1 VILPLS
7 TTSVATTMET
17 RISCTMVMA
26 SGHQRRKVAC
36 PRLARWYEEATRQP
50 PPASCRHA
58 FTLVGLAVALSRVI
72 SEPMRARFMPVVG
85 AAKDQRRHVGM
96 CSARRP
102 PAV

>member
-50 PPASCRHA
+50 PLASCRSRGSRKCIWRHA
-58 FTLVGLAVALSRVI
+58 
-72 SEPMRARFMPVVG
+72 
-85 AAKDQRRHVGM
+85 RHVTD
-96 CSARRP
+96 S
-102 PAV
+102 